1 MLASAATQWR
11 NDRFRKYTLA
21 PVAHAPLRAA
31 SSLHSTLLRP
41 YAASPRPLFS
51 SDASYA
57 DQVSKNYA
65 FQGLRGCHPG
75 VAAAPAYGRRL
86 QPAAVFV
93 KCERVPPARVIV
105 EIQLHADPGLGVAQL
120 QFAGPWRHSV
130 FIRPD
135 LKQHQLVAVLGQILQ
150 CSFTVPIIQK
160 IRDDDHQPA
169 LRIGP
174 DEFLHRRKIIRG
186 AGRLQVGKAVHHSRE
201 TVAPPGG
208 NYAMRQAVAE
218 ALNLYGVQAH
228 QADIAQRPR
237 QFPRVIELHSAVP
250 HHAGPPIPLPS

>member
-120 QFAGPWRHSV
+120 QFARPWRHPV
-130 FIRPD
+130 LIRPD
-135 LKQHQLVAVLGQILQ
+135 LQQHELLAVIGQILQ
-150 CSFTVPIIQK
+150 RSFAVPVIQK
-160 IRDDDHQPA
+160 IRAHDHQPP
-169 LRIGP
+169 LRM
-174 DEFLHRRKIIRG
+174 G
-186 AGRLQVGKAVHHSRE
+186 AGE
-201 TVAPPGG
+201 
-208 NYAMRQAVAE
+208 
-218 ALNLYGVQAH
+218 
-228 QADIAQRPR
+228 
-237 QFPRVIELHSAVP
+237 FPN
-250 HHAGPPIPLPS
+250 HAGRRRGSVRWQT